1 MTYYVHLFPQN
12 EDVPDRWQ
20 ADVGFAYWKSE
31 IENLEGKLAELQV
44 YDDQTLEHK
53 PKELL
58 VLRYGNALDDSFADT
73 LTNTLKRFIEV
84 ITPLIEQW
92 KDEGNEEDA

>member
-31 IENLEGKLAELQV
+31 IENLEGKLAGLQV
-44 YDDQTLEHK
+44 YDVSCRLPITLRDVTQRAH
-53 PKELL
+53 
-58 VLRYGNALDDSFADT
+58 RQAA
-73 LTNTLKRFIEV
+73 
-84 ITPLIEQW
+84 
-92 KDEGNEEDA
+92 